1 MERRTADKRTRV
13 TNPEAAAAELAEHYA
28 RILGQQAD
36 RRVSAVI
43 RTCLS
48 RIPSRLPIQGEDL
61 HAVEELVGRV
71 LRLGEVGAR
80 DPVGSPRQIDDYIA
94 GRLGEPA
101 SGPRSVYR
109 ALRAMVGRTAL
120 VERLSRQ
127 IYVLRLAE
135 LLDPSSK
142 VHRALLAETPALYSL
157 PASDTEA
164 DDLHTPPQLV
174 EPLTADSSQHLRLE
188 VARLQEE
195 LAAERLARAEVD
207 RRRVA
212 AEAAL
217 EAEHR
222 ARGEA
227 DQQVQVAA
235 ARLTTLEQE
244 LRRLRG
250 AIDEFRG
257 ARDEEGR
264 RGAST
269 AQLTALEQ
277 ELGASRGRE
286 QVLADSLADAQREL
300 GTLHRVLE
308 QERRAREEA
317 ELLVQAA
324 AAHRATLE
332 QDLDL
337 LRYALDEER
346 LARADAD
353 KRGQVV
359 EAELVAMQDAHAVDV
374 ATTRRLLACDQAIG
388 AAAFLIARMHGVNHE
403 DAIKAVHPL
412 MPAAAAALLAAGD
425 QTPEADP
432 TGGPPAAPAAVDTAP
447 LSPADLP
454 MTSDTPTIG
463 PHRAAPPP
471 SAAMQD
477 TAPRTPPPQRPRASR
492 VLGFLAPGTDLDPLP
507 RQFDKVGR
515 NDPCPCGSGTKFKR
529 CCGRSA

>member
-157 PASDTEA
+157 PPSDTDTAVGASALRGEAGEA
-164 DDLHTPPQLV
+164 DDLRTSPQLV
-174 EPLTADSSQHLRLE
+174 EPLAADSSQQLRLE

-195 LAAERLARAEVD
+195 WAAEQLARAEVD

-250 AIDEFRG
+250 AIDELRG

-264 RGAST
+264 RGQAST

-277 ELGASRGRE
+277 ELGASRERE
-286 QVLADSLADAQREL
+286 QMLADSLADAQREL

-317 ELLVQAA
+317 DLLVQAA

-346 LARADAD
+346 LARAEAD

-359 EAELVAMQDAHAVDV
+359 EAELVAMQDAHAADV
-374 ATTRRLLACDQAIG
+374 VNSRHH
-388 AAAFLIARMHGVNHE
+388 AAADRVRSGDWGGGLPYRPHARCQPRGR
-403 DAIKAVHPL
+403 
-412 MPAAAAALLAAGD
+412 D
-425 QTPEADP
+425 Q
-432 TGGPPAAPAAVDTAP
+432 GGPPAHA
-447 LSPADLP
+447 
-454 MTSDTPTIG
+454 
-463 PHRAAPPP
+463 
-471 SAAMQD
+471 
-477 TAPRTPPPQRPRASR
+477 
-492 VLGFLAPGTDLDPLP
+492 
-507 RQFDKVGR
+507 
-515 NDPCPCGSGTKFKR
+515 
-529 CCGRSA
+529 GRSRRALGGGAPDTGG

>member
-1 MERRTADKRTRV
+1 MADKRTRV

-101 SGPRSVYR
+101 S
-109 ALRAMVGRTAL
+109 
-120 VERLSRQ
+120 
-127 IYVLRLAE
+127 E

-157 PASDTEA
+157 PASDTDTAVGASALRGEAGEA
-164 DDLHTPPQLV
+164 DDLRTPPQLV
-174 EPLTADSSQHLRLE
+174 EPLTADSSPQLRLE

-207 RRRVA
+207 RRLVA

-250 AIDEFRG
+250 AIDDYAMRVTRKAG
-257 ARDEEGR
+257 VVRP
-264 RGAST
+264 
-269 AQLTALEQ
+269 AQYSSPRSSMNSGPAEV
-277 ELGASRGRE
+277 ASRC
-286 QVLADSLADAQREL
+286 S
-300 GTLHRVLE
+300 
-308 QERRAREEA
+308 
-317 ELLVQAA
+317 
-324 AAHRATLE
+324 
-332 QDLDL
+332 
-337 LRYALDEER
+337 
-346 LARADAD
+346 
-353 KRGQVV
+353 
-359 EAELVAMQDAHAVDV
+359 
-374 ATTRRLLACDQAIG
+374 
-388 AAAFLIARMHGVNHE
+388 
-403 DAIKAVHPL
+403 
-412 MPAAAAALLAAGD
+412 
-425 QTPEADP
+425 P
-432 TGGPPAAPAAVDTAP
+432 TH
-447 LSPADLP
+447 S
-454 MTSDTPTIG
+454 
-463 PHRAAPPP
+463 
-471 SAAMQD
+471 
-477 TAPRTPPPQRPRASR
+477 RTPSESSARCIASSNRNAGRVRRPTYWSRPPQRTVPRSSR
-492 VLGFLAPGTDLDPLP
+492 ILSYCATHSTRNAWRVP
-507 RQFDKVGR
+507 RPTNAAR
-515 NDPCPCGSGTKFKR
+515 L
-529 CCGRSA
+529 